1 MLQPFYIKKRII
13 AITYNNPAHIMR
25 QKFIRLFQSH
35 VNAAGRIGRE
45 NKHITIL
52 EIAEQLIYFM
62 LLAEITTAIR

>member
-1 MLQPFYIKKRII
+1 
-13 AITYNNPAHIMR
+13 MR